1 MKFILTVAFILT
13 CALTP
18 LGAWPVFIL
27 LFSVILAVEIL
38 SDLGV
43 RYVLKRSLLA
53 LPFVLAAL
61 PLVFTVKGTPLITFP
76 LGTWVISVS
85 AEGVERLLGIGVKSW
100 LSIQAAVIMSSTM
113 PFPDL
118 LLAMRAVRVPRLL
131 VAIIGLMW
139 RYLFVLADE
148 VLRLMRA
155 RTARSSQSDNPGL
168 KKGGSI
174 TWRARVAGGMV
185 GNLFL
190 RGFERSD
197 RIYMAMLSRG
207 YDGEVRSLPR
217 PPIRQVDWLTLG
229 AGFTLLVVLFVI
241 GLLI

>member
-76 LGTWVISVS
+76 LGSWVISVS

-118 LLAMRAVRVPRLL
+118 LLAMRAVRVPRFS
-131 VAIIGLMW
+131 
-139 RYLFVLADE
+139 R
-148 VLRLMRA
+148 
-155 RTARSSQSDNPGL
+155 
-168 KKGGSI
+168 
-174 TWRARVAGGMV
+174 
-185 GNLFL
+185 
-190 RGFERSD
+190 RGE
-197 RIYMAMLSRG
+197 
-207 YDGEVRSLPR
+207 PR
-217 PPIRQVDWLTLG
+217 HGQGVPR
-229 AGFTLLVVLFVI
+229 
-241 GLLI
+241 